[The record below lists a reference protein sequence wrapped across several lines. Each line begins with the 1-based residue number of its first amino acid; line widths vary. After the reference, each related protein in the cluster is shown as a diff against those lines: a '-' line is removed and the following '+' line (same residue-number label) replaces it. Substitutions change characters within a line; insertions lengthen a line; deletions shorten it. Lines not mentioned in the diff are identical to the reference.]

1 MYSQHYDEATVLYLK
16 ALDNSQENKDF
27 ALLAKIYSDMGYICF
42 VQRDFKEARQKYKL
56 AVNYF
61 NHLGKKVD
69 ANYKL
74 LDIGRTYYAEK
85 DYKTANKCFRK
96 ALIESTDSI
105 LKGSALQEIG
115 INYFSSTKYDSAK
128 FYLHKSMHF
137 PFIGFDYA
145 IRCYTLADLYY
156 TTTEYDSVYVYAAM
170 ALKHPS
176 NFYTQRECYRLL
188 ANTAYKKGDFKLMAS
203 YMTCFQSCTD
213 SVRIIESQTKTSV
226 LEGIHQTTQKAG
238 KTKKY
243 LIVLGWILPIIIIIS
258 LFTFFRL
265 RIRNKG
271 KEHELEQV
279 EQQLSIKQTLL
290 RESLIQKIEDAKS
303 KQEFEHKK
311 ATFAQ
316 REIMDKELYNSCLH
330 LNNWEV
336 FEQLMNHTFNNLIA
350 TLKSNYP
357 DITHKEITW
366 CCLFLLHVPTPE
378 VLLLLDYKQDSLYK
392 LKQRLVQKMNLKN
405 AKELDNLLE
414 DLVEGK

>member
-1 MYSQHYDEATVLYLK
+1 
-16 ALDNSQENKDF
+16 
-27 ALLAKIYSDMGYICF
+27 
-42 VQRDFKEARQKYKL
+42 
-56 AVNYF
+56 
-61 NHLGKKVD
+61 
-69 ANYKL
+69 
-74 LDIGRTYYAEK
+74 
-85 DYKTANKCFRK
+85 
-96 ALIESTDSI
+96 
-105 LKGSALQEIG
+105 
-115 INYFSSTKYDSAK
+115 
-128 FYLHKSMHF
+128 
-137 PFIGFDYA
+137 
-145 IRCYTLADLYY
+145 
-156 TTTEYDSVYVYAAM
+156 
-170 ALKHPS
+170 
-176 NFYTQRECYRLL
+176 
-188 ANTAYKKGDFKLMAS
+188 
-203 YMTCFQSCTD
+203 
-213 SVRIIESQTKTSV
+213 
-226 LEGIHQTTQKAG
+226 
-238 KTKKY
+238 
-243 LIVLGWILPIIIIIS
+243 
-258 LFTFFRL
+258 L

-271 KEHELEQV
+271 KEQELEQV